1 MRMWLVVLGAIVL
14 IPPTIV
20 TAMIAFGTSAAP
32 QPMASVSAPFRGDG
46 FSDVPLPIQIAA
58 RDGTPLSVHVYNA
71 ALAPGEPERVAIAIH
86 GATAM
91 GASMNK
97 LAKALCEA
105 GVTVYAPDIRGH
117 GQSGRRGDIN
127 YATQL
132 DDDLADLVAVVR
144 TRHPKAKL
152 ILMGLSAGGG
162 YALHAVATPLG
173 SRFDRAV
180 LLSPMLGPR
189 APTARGNLGN
199 AWAQPYLPRIV
210 GLVILGRLGI
220 HALDRLPAI
229 AFGVAQKDAA
239 RLTGV
244 YSFRLLGAFGTHDY
258 ATDLRNAKCPI
269 AVLVGAA
276 DEVFVAERFAPT
288 VHAERAEV
296 PVTVL
301 PGIGH
306 IAMITDARGFPA
318 IVAAVKA
325 PRT

>member
-1 MRMWLVVLGAIVL
+1 MWLVVLGALVL

-20 TAMIAFGTSAAP
+20 TAMIAFGTGAAP
-32 QPMASVSAPFRGDG
+32 HPMPAISAPFRSED
-46 FSDVPLPIQIAA
+46 FSDVPVPIQIVA
-58 RDGTPLSVHVYNA
+58 RDGTPLSVHVYDA
-71 ALAPGEPERVAIAIH
+71 MPAPGEPERVAITIH

-97 LAKALCEA
+97 LAKAMREA

-117 GQSGRRGDIN
+117 GQSGRRGDID

-144 TRHPKAKL
+144 TNHPKAEL
-152 ILMGLSAGGG
+152 ILVGLSAGGG
-162 YALHAVATPLG
+162 YVLHTVATPLG
-173 SRFDRAV
+173 ARFDRAI

-189 APTARGNLGN
+189 APTARGDLGN
-199 AWAQPYLPRIV
+199 AWAQPYLPRII
-210 GLVILGRLGI
+210 GLLILGRLGI
-220 HALDRLPAI
+220 HAFDKLPAI

-244 YSFRLLGAFGTHDY
+244 YSFRLLGAFGTRDY
-258 ATDLRNAKCPI
+258 AADLRNAKCPI
-269 AVLVGAA
+269 AVLVGAE

-288 VHAERAEV
+288 VHAECTEI

-306 IAMITDARGFPA
+306 IAMITDTRGFSA
-318 IVAAVKA
+318 IVAAVKTG
-325 PRT
+325 RT